1 MKVELPEKMAS
12 TLFTPSRYKIY
23 WGGRGGAKSVSIARA
38 LLVLGYSEKH
48 KILCAREIQKS
59 IQDSVHSLLKE
70 QIEELG
76 LQDFYEIQKSTI
88 LGRNGTEFLFA
99 GLRSNI
105 ANIKSIPN
113 ITRAWIEEAQSA
125 SATNI
130 NMWMLG
136 ESERAVLASATALSP
151 SPAPNTKT
159 SASKI
164 FST

>member
-76 LQDFYEIQKSTI
+76 LQDFYETPYWAVMVLSFCLRVYGLTSQTLS
-88 LGRNGTEFLFA
+88 LFL
-99 GLRSNI
+99 
-105 ANIKSIPN
+105 
-113 ITRAWIEEAQSA
+113 T
-125 SATNI
+125 
-130 NMWMLG
+130 
-136 ESERAVLASATALSP
+136 
-151 SPAPNTKT
+151 
-159 SASKI
+159 
-164 FST
+164 